1 MYATDGD
8 GKAAQN
14 MLTFKKKVNIPPHF
28 KTTILGR
35 TEYNGK
41 SYS

>member
-14 MLTFKKKVNIPPHF
+14 MLTFKKKKKVNIPPHF
-28 KTTILGR
+28 KSMILG
-35 TEYNGK
+35 TEL
-41 SYS
+41 

>member
-14 MLTFKKKVNIPPHF
+14 MLTFKKKKVNIPPHF
-28 KTTILGR
+28 KSMMLGI
-35 TEYNGK
+35 EL
-41 SYS
+41 